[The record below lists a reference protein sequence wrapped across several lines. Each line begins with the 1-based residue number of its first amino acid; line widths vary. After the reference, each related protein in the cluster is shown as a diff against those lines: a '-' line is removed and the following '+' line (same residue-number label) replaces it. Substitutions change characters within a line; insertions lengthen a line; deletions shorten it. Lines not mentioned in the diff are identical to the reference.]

1 MNKNYEAWKRGWKK
15 RAGALALCGG
25 ILIAGTSVVGAQENP

>member
-15 RAGALALCGG
+15 RAGALALWGG

>member
-1 MNKNYEAWKRGWKK
+1 MRHGKEVGKK